1 MQENHHTAKPANSST
16 RVLVVACVIIGFFL
30 GCQLIRTQITNTSNP
45 TRGKQP
51 DGTVAS
57 YDRIIALSP
66 SIVEIIYQ
74 LGLESR
80 LVGVP
85 RFANHPPEAKQKPCV
100 GGYIDLNFE
109 KVLELKPDCIILLKE
124 QSQVADRFS
133 ELGIHTITVDHDHT
147 AGIIDSIYLI
157 GNAMALP
164 QRANHLATDIQ
175 NQIREQSPGYAKQSP
190 KPRVVVCISR
200 DTTTSKPEQVVI
212 AGSAG
217 YHRELIEMAG
227 GVNAYQGPVS
237 FPMISR
243 EKLIELRP
251 DIIIDMVNTETW
263 QRVGKERLLAA
274 WQAFPEIKAIKNKRV
289 VIIHGDQHLIPGPRF
304 PQTLGA
310 FARAISQP
318 FVH

>member
-1 MQENHHTAKPANSST
+1 MPGNHHIKKQASS
-16 RVLVVACVIIGFFL
+16 RYRGLLLVLVILVFFI
-30 GCQLIRTQITNTSNP
+30 GCQLLRTQISNTS
-45 TRGKQP
+45 GAQQP
-51 DGTVAS
+51 ETKATS
-57 YDRIIALSP
+57 YHRIIALSP

-74 LGLESR
+74 LGLESK

-100 GGYIDLNFE
+100 GGYMDLNFE

-124 QSQVADRFS
+124 QSQVANRFS
-133 ELGIHTITVDHDHT
+133 EIGIDTISVDHNHT
-147 AGIIDSIYLI
+147 AGIIDSISLI

-164 QRANHLATDIQ
+164 RRANHLAMDIQ
-175 NQIREQSPGYAKQSP
+175 NQLREQSPGYAKQSP
-190 KPRVVVCISR
+190 KPRVLVCISR
-200 DTTTSKPEQVVI
+200 DTTASKPDQVVI
-212 AGSAG
+212 AGNAG

-237 FPMISR
+237 FPMLSR

-274 WQAFPEIKAIKNKRV
+274 WQAFPEIRAIKNKRV

-318 FVH
+318 FVQ

>member
-1 MQENHHTAKPANSST
+1 MPGNHHTIKQASS
-16 RVLVVACVIIGFFL
+16 RARGLLLVLVILVFFI
-30 GCQLIRTQITNTSNP
+30 GCQLLRTHISNTS
-45 TRGKQP
+45 GAQQP
-51 DGTVAS
+51 ETKATS
-57 YDRIIALSP
+57 YHRIIALSP

-74 LGLESR
+74 LGLESK

-100 GGYIDLNFE
+100 GGYMDLNFE

-124 QSQVADRFS
+124 QSQAANRFS
-133 ELGIHTITVDHDHT
+133 EIGIDTISVDHNHT
-147 AGIIDSIYLI
+147 AGIIDSISLI

-164 QRANHLATDIQ
+164 RRAKQLATGIQ
-175 NQIREQSPGYAKQSP
+175 NQLSEQSLSNSTNAP
-190 KPRVVVCISR
+190 KPRVLVCISR
-200 DTTTSKPEQVVI
+200 DTAAQQPDQVVI
-212 AGSAG
+212 AGSSG

-237 FPMISR
+237 FPMLSR

-251 DIIIDMVNTETW
+251 DIIIDMVNTDTW
-263 QRVGKERLLAA
+263 LRVGRDRLLAA

-304 PQTLGA
+304 PQTLQQ
-310 FARAISQP
+310 FTLAISAS
-318 FVH
+318 FTR